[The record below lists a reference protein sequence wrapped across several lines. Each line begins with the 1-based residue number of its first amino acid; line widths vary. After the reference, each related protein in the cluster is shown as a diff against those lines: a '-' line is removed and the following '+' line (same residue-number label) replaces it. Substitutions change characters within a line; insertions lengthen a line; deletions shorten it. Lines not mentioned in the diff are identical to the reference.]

1 MADPLSLGVLTAAQ
15 QQRRRRMVNAGLAL
29 LQRQDYE
36 RIQVKDVAEEAG
48 VALGTL
54 YNYFSSK
61 EHLFAEVLV
70 QWAATLRA
78 SLARHPLDAVTPQ
91 EKLTQALHRSVRAFQ
106 HQPQLARLVATLQM
120 SSDPFATEI
129 LSRLDQ
135 ATRGVY
141 LELLEDLDPLRARRI
156 IRTASAIFDSFLRS
170 WSAGRLSTVDM
181 YDFLTEGVS
190 LLFDDIGQDGA
201 GELVAARGEHH
212 D

>member
-1 MADPLSLGVLTAAQ
+1 MTGPIPPTVLTGPQ
-15 QQRRRRMVNAGLAL
+15 LERRQRLIDAGLVL
-29 LQRQDYE
+29 LRRDDYAQ
-36 RIQVKDVAEEAG
+36 IQVKDVAEEAG

-78 SLARHPLDAVTPQ
+78 SLANHPLDGITPG
-91 EKLTQALHRSVRAFQ
+91 ERLIQALHRSVRAFQ
-106 HQPQLARLVATLQM
+106 QQPQLARLVSTLQM

-141 LELLEDLDPLRARRI
+141 LEILRDFEPPLAQRI
-156 IRTASAIFDSFLRS
+156 IRSASAIFDSFLRS
-170 WSAGRLSTVDM
+170 WSAGRLSTVDL
-181 YDFLTEGVS
+181 YDYLTESVS
-190 LLFDDIGQDGA
+190 LLFATGDDHDAPDLVRAGGVADG
-201 GELVAARGEHH
+201 
-212 D
+212 